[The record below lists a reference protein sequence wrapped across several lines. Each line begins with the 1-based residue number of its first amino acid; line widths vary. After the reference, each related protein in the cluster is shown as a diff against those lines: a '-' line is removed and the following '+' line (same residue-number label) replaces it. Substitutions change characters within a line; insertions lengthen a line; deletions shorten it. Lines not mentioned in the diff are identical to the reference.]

1 MEGET
6 VTRRGIGDNS
16 KSVLAGAELKAFVE
30 RIEKLEEEGKAIRDD
45 VKDVYGEA
53 KGQGLDP
60 SIIREVVRI
69 RKQDKGKRQ
78 EKEEILGLYLA
89 ALGME

>member
-1 MEGET
+1 M
-6 VTRRGIGDNS
+6 VRRGIGDNS
-16 KSVLAGAELKAFVE
+16 NNAVDGGHLKAFVE

-69 RKQDKGKRQ
+69 RKQDNGKRQ